1 MDLRSS
7 FVGPQGIRSGWSMLI
22 FIVIVVVEVLATR
35 VPVNRPLHSMKH
47 NSTLEAWNPAVAA
60 FWCF

>member
-1 MDLRSS
+1 
-7 FVGPQGIRSGWSMLI
+7 MLI